1 MSSAGDMSTGGDAQ
15 IRQWRGYLE
24 GRRRMRTEE
33 VDELESHLR
42 DQIAD
47 LEDRGLDGDESFL
60 VAVKR
65 MGATDAI
72 AHEFAREHSDRLWKQ
87 LVLGATE
94 EDSGRRHELPVVLAL
109 GAGAGLALLA
119 VTHLLGEVGPRFV
132 GFAIAPFLV
141 AYFGWKRAMSVR
153 AAATVIGGFAL
164 MAALLAV
171 YPSHSGGAT
180 EVLSVVAAPVVLWF
194 GVGVAYTGGAWRSS
208 PRRMDFVR
216 FTGEFVIYFLLIA
229 LGGGAIT
236 GLTIGALSTVGLEA
250 ESAITGWVLP
260 VCVGGAVLVAA
271 WLVEAKQEVIENIAP
286 VLTRI
291 FTPITLL
298 MLLVVLGAFATRP
311 GLIGADR
318 DLLMLMT
325 VVLVLVVGL
334 LLYAV
339 SARDP
344 RRRPDVFDR
353 LQVALVAAA
362 IAVDLVVLV
371 AMVTRTAEFGT
382 SPNKAAVLGLNLVLL
397 VILAWAGWLGA
408 GFVRGRREFAEI
420 ERWQT
425 STLPAYAAWAAI
437 VALAF
442 PPLFGFV

>member
-1 MSSAGDMSTGGDAQ
+1 MTGPVDAQ

-24 GRRRMRTEE
+24 GRRRLRADE

-42 DQIAD
+42 DQISD
-47 LEDRGLDGDESFL
+47 LEARGLDGEESFL

-65 MGATDAI
+65 MGAADAV

-87 LVLGATE
+87 LVLGSADK
-94 EDSGRRHELPVVLAL
+94 DSGRPAELPVVLAL
-109 GAGAGLALLA
+109 GAGAGLSLLA
-119 VTHLLGEVGPRFV
+119 VLWLLGDAAPRFAA
-132 GFAIAPFLV
+132 FAVAPFLV
-141 AYFGWKRAMSVR
+141 AYFAFKRAMDVR
-153 AAATVIGGFAL
+153 AAAAVIGAFAVV
-164 MAALLAV
+164 AALIAV
-171 YPSHSGGAT
+171 YPFRSGGST
-180 EVLSVVAAPVVLWF
+180 EVLTVLATPVVLWF
-194 GVGVAYTGGAWRSS
+194 GVGVAYTGGAWRSA

-236 GLTIGALSTVGLEA
+236 ALTINALGAVGLNA
-250 ESAITGWVLP
+250 ESVITEWVLP
-260 VCVGGAVLVAA
+260 VCIGGAVLVAA

-291 FTPITLL
+291 FTPITLV
-298 MLLVVLGAFATRP
+298 MLIVVLGAFASRP
-311 GLIGADR
+311 GLVGADR
-318 DLLMLMT
+318 DLLVLMT
-325 VVLVLVVGL
+325 AVLVLVVGL

-353 LQVALVAAA
+353 LQVALVVAA

-371 AMVTRTAEFGT
+371 AMITRTAEFGS
-382 SPNKAAVLGLNLVLL
+382 SPNKAAALGLNLVLL
-397 VILAWAGWLGA
+397 VILAGAAVLGA

-425 STLPAYAAWAAI
+425 GTLPAYAAWAAI
-437 VALAF
+437 VALVF
-442 PPLFGFV
+442 PPVFGFV

>member
-1 MSSAGDMSTGGDAQ
+1 MSGPVDAQ

-24 GRRRMRTEE
+24 GRRRLRADE

-42 DQIAD
+42 DTISD
-47 LEDRGLDGDESFL
+47 LQGRGLDGDESFL

-65 MGATDAI
+65 MGAADAV

-87 LVLGATE
+87 LVLGAA
-94 EDSGRRHELPVVLAL
+94 EDRVARRGELPAVLAL

-119 VTHLLGEVGPRFV
+119 VLHLLGESAPRFV
-132 GFAIAPFLV
+132 GFAVAPFLV
-141 AYFGWKRAMSVR
+141 GYFAWKRAMPVR
-153 AAATVIGGFAL
+153 AVGVVIGGFAV
-164 MAALLAV
+164 MAALLAL
-171 YPSHSGGAT
+171 YRFDSGGAT
-180 EVLSVVAAPVVLWF
+180 EVLSVVATPVVLWF
-194 GVGVAYTGGAWRSS
+194 GVGVAYTGGAWRSA

-236 GLTIGALSTVGLEA
+236 GLTIGALGAVGIDA
-250 ESAITGWVLP
+250 ESPVTEWALP
-260 VCVGGAVLVAA
+260 VCGGGAVLVAA

-291 FTPITLL
+291 FTPITLV
-298 MLLVVLGAFATRP
+298 MLLVVLGAFASRP
-311 GLIGADR
+311 GLVGADR
-318 DLLMLMT
+318 DLLALMT

-353 LQVALVAAA
+353 LQVALVVAA

-371 AMVTRTAEFGT
+371 AMVTRTAEFGS
-382 SPNKAAVLGLNLVLL
+382 SPNKAAVLGLNLILF
-397 VILAWAGWLGA
+397 VILAGAAVLGT
-408 GFVRGRREFAEI
+408 GFVRGRREFGTI

-425 STLPAYAAWAAI
+425 DTLPAYAAWAAV

>member
-1 MSSAGDMSTGGDAQ
+1 M
-15 IRQWRGYLE
+15 
-24 GRRRMRTEE
+24 
-33 VDELESHLR
+33 
-42 DQIAD
+42 
-47 LEDRGLDGDESFL
+47 
-60 VAVKR
+60 
-65 MGATDAI
+65 
-72 AHEFAREHSDRLWKQ
+72 
-87 LVLGATE
+87 
-94 EDSGRRHELPVVLAL
+94 
-109 GAGAGLALLA
+109 
-119 VTHLLGEVGPRFV
+119 
-132 GFAIAPFLV
+132 
-141 AYFGWKRAMSVR
+141 
-153 AAATVIGGFAL
+153 
-164 MAALLAV
+164 
-171 YPSHSGGAT
+171 
-180 EVLSVVAAPVVLWF
+180 VLWF
-194 GVGVAYTGGAWRSS
+194 GVGVAYMGGAWRSA

-216 FTGEFVIYFLLIA
+216 FTGEFAIYFLLIA

-236 GLTIGALSTVGLEA
+236 ALTIGALSTVGLDA
-250 ESAITGWVLP
+250 EVPVTEWALP

-291 FTPITLL
+291 FTPITLV
-298 MLLVVLGAFATRP
+298 MLLVVLGAFASRP
-311 GLIGADR
+311 GLVGADR
-318 DLLMLMT
+318 DLLVLMT

-371 AMVTRTAEFGT
+371 AMITRTAEFGT

-397 VILAWAGWLGA
+397 VILLGA
-408 GFVRGRREFAEI
+408 AYLGLGFVRGRRDFAAI

-425 STLPAYAAWAAI
+425 GTLPAYAAWAAI

-442 PPLFGFV
+442 PPLFGFR

>member
-1 MSSAGDMSTGGDAQ
+1 MTGPVDAQ
-15 IRQWRGYLE
+15 VRQWRGYLE
-24 GRRRMRTEE
+24 GRRRLRIEE

-42 DQIAD
+42 DQISD
-47 LEDRGLDGDESFL
+47 LEARGLDGDESFL

-65 MGATDAI
+65 MGAADAV

-87 LVLGATE
+87 LVLGSADE
-94 EDSGRRHELPVVLAL
+94 ETGRRSELPVVLAL

-119 VTHLLGEVGPRFV
+119 VLHLLGDTAPRFV
-132 GFAIAPFLV
+132 GFAVAPFLV
-141 AYFGWKRAMSVR
+141 AYFAWKRTMPVR
-153 AAATVIGGFAL
+153 GAAAVLGGFAVV
-164 MAALLAV
+164 AALLAA
-171 YPSHSGGAT
+171 YRFDAGGAT
-180 EVLSVVAAPVVLWF
+180 EILAVAATPVVLWF
-194 GVGVAYTGGAWRSS
+194 GVGVAYMGGAWRSA

-216 FTGEFVIYFLLIA
+216 FTGEFAIYFLLIA

-236 GLTIGALSTVGLEA
+236 ALTIGALSTVGLDA
-250 ESAITGWVLP
+250 EVPVTEWALP

-291 FTPITLL
+291 FTPITLV
-298 MLLVVLGAFATRP
+298 MLLVVLGAFASRP
-311 GLIGADR
+311 GLVGADR
-318 DLLMLMT
+318 DLLVLMT

-371 AMVTRTAEFGT
+371 AMITRTAEFGT

-397 VILAWAGWLGA
+397 VILLGA
-408 GFVRGRREFAEI
+408 AYLGLGFVRGRRDFAAI

-425 STLPAYAAWAAI
+425 GTLPAYAAWAAI

-442 PPLFGFV
+442 PPLFGFR

>member
-1 MSSAGDMSTGGDAQ
+1 MSGTVDAQ
-15 IRQWRGYLE
+15 IVQWRGYLE
-24 GRRRMRTEE
+24 GRRRMRADE

-42 DQIAD
+42 DQISD
-47 LEDRGLDGDESFL
+47 LEARGLDGEESFL

-65 MGATDAI
+65 MGAADAV

-87 LVLGATE
+87 LVLGSADE
-94 EDSGRRHELPVVLAL
+94 SSGRRGELPVVLAL
-109 GAGAGLALLA
+109 GAGAGLALL
-119 VTHLLGEVGPRFV
+119 VLLHLLGDAAPRFV
-132 GFAIAPFLV
+132 GFAVAPFLMG
-141 AYFGWKRAMSVR
+141 YFAWKRAMPVR
-153 AAATVIGGFAL
+153 LAAAVLAGFAVL
-164 MAALLAV
+164 AALLAA
-171 YPSHSGGAT
+171 YPFVAGGST
-180 EVLSVVAAPVVLWF
+180 ETLSVMAAPVVLWF
-194 GVGVAYTGGAWRSS
+194 GVGVAYTGGAWRSA

-216 FTGEFVIYFLLIA
+216 FTGEFLIYFLLIA

-236 GLTIGALSTVGLEA
+236 ALTIGALATVGLDA
-250 ESAITGWVLP
+250 EVPVTEWALP
-260 VCVGGAVLVAA
+260 VCIGGAVLVAA

-291 FTPITLL
+291 FTPITVL
-298 MLLVVLGAFATRP
+298 MLLVVLGAFASRP

-318 DLLMLMT
+318 DLLVLMT

-353 LQVALVAAA
+353 LQVALVVAAV
-362 IAVDLVVLV
+362 AVDLIVLV

-382 SPNKAAVLGLNLVLL
+382 SPNKAAALGLNLILL
-397 VILAWAGWLGA
+397 VILVRAAVLGF
-408 GFVRGRREFAEI
+408 GFVRGSRDFAAI

-425 STLPAYAAWAAI
+425 TTLPAYAAWAAI
-437 VALAF
+437 VTLAF
-442 PPLFGFV
+442 GPLFGFV

>member
-1 MSSAGDMSTGGDAQ
+1 MTGPVDAQ
-15 IRQWRGYLE
+15 VRQWRGYLE
-24 GRRRMRTEE
+24 GRRRLRVEE

-42 DQIAD
+42 DQISD
-47 LEDRGLDGDESFL
+47 LEARGLDGDESFL

-65 MGATDAI
+65 MGAADAV

-87 LVLGATE
+87 LVLGSADE
-94 EDSGRRHELPVVLAL
+94 ETGRRSELPVVLAL

-119 VTHLLGEVGPRFV
+119 VLHLLGDTAPRFV
-132 GFAIAPFLV
+132 GFAVAPFLV
-141 AYFGWKRAMSVR
+141 AYFAWKRTMPVR
-153 AAATVIGGFAL
+153 GAAAVLGGFAVV
-164 MAALLAV
+164 AALLAA
-171 YPSHSGGAT
+171 YRFDAGGAT
-180 EVLSVVAAPVVLWF
+180 EILAVAATPVVLWF
-194 GVGVAYTGGAWRSS
+194 GVGVAYMGGAWRSA

-216 FTGEFVIYFLLIA
+216 FTGEFAIYFLLIA

-236 GLTIGALSTVGLEA
+236 ALTIGALSTVGLDA
-250 ESAITGWVLP
+250 EVPVTEWALP

-291 FTPITLL
+291 FTPITLV
-298 MLLVVLGAFATRP
+298 MLLVVLGAFASRP
-311 GLIGADR
+311 GLVGADR
-318 DLLMLMT
+318 DLLVLMT

-371 AMVTRTAEFGT
+371 AMITRTAEFGT

-397 VILAWAGWLGA
+397 VILLGA
-408 GFVRGRREFAEI
+408 AYLGLGFVRGRRDFAAI

-425 STLPAYAAWAAI
+425 GTLPAYAAWAAI

-442 PPLFGFV
+442 PPLFGFR

>member
-1 MSSAGDMSTGGDAQ
+1 
-15 IRQWRGYLE
+15 
-24 GRRRMRTEE
+24 MRSEE

-47 LEDRGLDGDESFL
+47 LQARGLDGDESFL

-65 MGATDAI
+65 MGAADAV

-87 LVLGATE
+87 LVLGKA
-94 EDSGRRHELPVVLAL
+94 EDRTGRRGELQVVLTL
-109 GAGAGLALLA
+109 GAAAGLSLLA
-119 VTHLLGEVGPRFV
+119 VLHLLGGVAPRFAA
-132 GFAIAPFLV
+132 FAIAPFLV
-141 AYFGWKRAMSVR
+141 GYFTWKRSSPAR
-153 AAATVIGGFAL
+153 TAAILIGGFAV
-164 MAALLAV
+164 MAALLAA
-171 YPSHSGGAT
+171 YPFASGGST
-180 EVLSVVAAPVVLWF
+180 EALAVVAAPIVLWF
-194 GVGVAYTGGAWRSS
+194 GVGIAYTGGAWRSA

-216 FTGEFVIYFLLIA
+216 FTGEFVIYFVLIA

-236 GLTIGALSTVGLEA
+236 GLTIAALSTVGLDA
-250 ESAITGWVLP
+250 ESPVTEWALP
-260 VCVGGAVLVAA
+260 ACAGGAVLVAA

-291 FTPITLL
+291 FTPITLV
-298 MLLVVLGAFATRP
+298 MLVVVLGAFVSRP

-318 DLLMLMT
+318 NLLLLMT

-353 LQVALVAAA
+353 LQVALVAVA
-362 IAVDLVVLV
+362 IVVDLVVLV

-382 SPNKAAVLGLNLVLL
+382 SPNKVAVLGLNLVLL
-397 VILAWAGWLGA
+397 VILAGAAVLGV
-408 GFVRGRREFAEI
+408 GFTRGRRDFTAV

-425 STLPAYAAWAAI
+425 TTLPAYGVWATV
-437 VALAF
+437 VALAL
-442 PPLFGFV
+442 PPVFGFG

>member
-1 MSSAGDMSTGGDAQ
+1 MTGPVDAQ

-24 GRRRMRTEE
+24 GRRKLRPED

-42 DQIAD
+42 DTISD
-47 LEDRGLDGDESFL
+47 LEARGLDGDESFL

-65 MGATDAI
+65 MGAADAV

-87 LVLGATE
+87 LVLGAA
-94 EDSGRRHELPVVLAL
+94 EDAAARRGELPVVLAL
-109 GAGAGLALLA
+109 GAGAGLSLLA
-119 VTHLLGEVGPRFV
+119 VLQLLGDVSPRFV
-132 GFAIAPFLV
+132 AFAVAPFLV
-141 AYFGWKRAMSVR
+141 AYFAWKRSMPVR
-153 AAATVIGGFAL
+153 GAAIVLGGFVVT
-164 MAALLAV
+164 AAVLAA
-171 YPSHSGGAT
+171 YRFGSGTST
-180 EVLSVVAAPVVLWF
+180 EVLCVVATPVVLWF
-194 GVGVAYTGGAWRSS
+194 GVGVAYTGGAWRSG

-216 FTGEFVIYFLLIA
+216 FTGEYAIYFLLIA

-236 GLTIGALSTVGLEA
+236 GLTIGALSTVGLQA
-250 ESAITGWVLP
+250 ETPITTWVLP

-298 MLLVVLGAFATRP
+298 MLLVVLVAFASRP
-311 GLIGADR
+311 GLIGVDR
-318 DLLMLMT
+318 DLLVFMT

-353 LQVALVAAA
+353 LQVALVVAA

-371 AMVTRTAEFGT
+371 AMLTRTAEFGA
-382 SPNKAAVLGLNLVLL
+382 SPNKAAVVGLNLILL
-397 VILAWAGWLGA
+397 VILAGAAVLGV
-408 GFVRGRREFAEI
+408 GFVRGRRDFVSV

-425 STLPAYAAWAAI
+425 GTLPAYAAWAAI

-442 PPLFGFV
+442 PPLFGFR

>member
-1 MSSAGDMSTGGDAQ
+1 MTGPVDAQ

-24 GRRRMRTEE
+24 GRRRLRAEE

-42 DQIAD
+42 DAIAD
-47 LEDRGLDGDESFL
+47 LEARGLDGEESFL

-65 MGATDAI
+65 MGAADAV

-87 LVLGATE
+87 LVLGGVDDA
-94 EDSGRRHELPVVLAL
+94 SASRGELPAVLAL
-109 GAGAGLALLA
+109 GAAAGLALLA
-119 VTHLLGEVGPRFV
+119 MLHLLGDAAPRFV
-132 GFAIAPFLV
+132 GFAVAPFLV
-141 AYFGWKRAMSVR
+141 AYFAWKRAMPVR
-153 AAATVIGGFAL
+153 AAAVVLGGFAVT
-164 MAALLAV
+164 AALLAA
-171 YPSHSGGAT
+171 YPFASGGST
-180 EVLSVVAAPVVLWF
+180 EVLAVAAAPVVLWF
-194 GVGVAYTGGAWRSS
+194 GVGVAYTGGAWRSA

-236 GLTIGALSTVGLEA
+236 GLTIGALSTVGLRA
-250 ESAITGWVLP
+250 ETPITTWVLP

-291 FTPITLL
+291 FTPITLV
-298 MLLVVLGAFATRP
+298 MLLVVLGAFASRP
-311 GLIGADR
+311 GLVGADR
-318 DLLMLMT
+318 DLLVLMT

-353 LQVALVAAA
+353 LQVALVLAA

-382 SPNKAAVLGLNLVLL
+382 SPNKAAVLGLNLILL
-397 VILAWAGWLGA
+397 VILLGA
-408 GFVRGRREFAEI
+408 VRVGYGFVRGRRDFAAVEG
-420 ERWQT
+420 WQT
-425 STLPAYAAWAAI
+425 GTLPAYAAWAAV

-442 PPLFGFV
+442 PPIFRFA

>member
-1 MSSAGDMSTGGDAQ
+1 MTGPVDAQ
-15 IRQWRGYLE
+15 VRQWRGYLE
-24 GRRRMRTEE
+24 GRRRLRIEE

-42 DQIAD
+42 DQISD
-47 LEDRGLDGDESFL
+47 LEARGLDGDESFL

-65 MGATDAI
+65 MGAADAV

-87 LVLGATE
+87 LVLGSADE
-94 EDSGRRHELPVVLAL
+94 ETGRRSELPVVLAL

-119 VTHLLGEVGPRFV
+119 VLHLLGDTAPRFV
-132 GFAIAPFLV
+132 GFAVAPFMV
-141 AYFGWKRAMSVR
+141 AYFAWKRTMPVR
-153 AAATVIGGFAL
+153 GAAAVLGGFAVV
-164 MAALLAV
+164 AALLAA
-171 YPSHSGGAT
+171 YRFDAGGAT
-180 EVLSVVAAPVVLWF
+180 EILAVAATPVVLWF
-194 GVGVAYTGGAWRSS
+194 GVGVAYMGGAWRSA

-216 FTGEFVIYFLLIA
+216 FTGEFAIYFLLIA

-236 GLTIGALSTVGLEA
+236 ALTIGALSTVGLDA
-250 ESAITGWVLP
+250 EVPVTEWALP

-291 FTPITLL
+291 FTPITLV
-298 MLLVVLGAFATRP
+298 MLLVVLGAFASRP
-311 GLIGADR
+311 GLVGADR
-318 DLLMLMT
+318 DLLVLMT

-371 AMVTRTAEFGT
+371 AMITRTAEFGT

-397 VILAWAGWLGA
+397 VILLGA
-408 GFVRGRREFAEI
+408 AYLGLGFVRGRRDFAAI

-425 STLPAYAAWAAI
+425 GTLPAYAAWAAI

-442 PPLFGFV
+442 PPLFGFR

>member
-1 MSSAGDMSTGGDAQ
+1 MTGPVDAQ

-24 GRRRMRTEE
+24 GRRRLRVEE

-42 DQIAD
+42 DAIAD
-47 LEDRGLDGDESFL
+47 LEARGLDGEESFL

-65 MGATDAI
+65 MGAADAV

-87 LVLGATE
+87 LVLGGVDDA
-94 EDSGRRHELPVVLAL
+94 SASRGELPAVLAL
-109 GAGAGLALLA
+109 GAAAGLALLA
-119 VTHLLGEVGPRFV
+119 MLHLLGDAAPRFV
-132 GFAIAPFLV
+132 GFAVAPFLV
-141 AYFGWKRAMSVR
+141 AYFAWKRAMPVR
-153 AAATVIGGFAL
+153 AAAAVLGGFAVT
-164 MAALLAV
+164 AALLAA
-171 YPSHSGGAT
+171 YPFASGGST
-180 EVLSVVAAPVVLWF
+180 EVLAVAAAPVALWF
-194 GVGVAYTGGAWRSS
+194 GVGVAYTGGAWRSA

-236 GLTIGALSTVGLEA
+236 GLTIGALSTVGLRA
-250 ESAITGWVLP
+250 ETPITTWVLP

-291 FTPITLL
+291 FTPITLV
-298 MLLVVLGAFATRP
+298 MLLVVLGAFASRP
-311 GLIGADR
+311 GLVGADR
-318 DLLMLMT
+318 DLLVLMT

-353 LQVALVAAA
+353 LQVALVLAA

-382 SPNKAAVLGLNLVLL
+382 SPNKASVLGLNLILL
-397 VILAWAGWLGA
+397 VILLGA
-408 GFVRGRREFAEI
+408 VRVGYGFVRGRCDFAAVEG
-420 ERWQT
+420 WQT
-425 STLPAYAAWAAI
+425 GTLPAYAVWAAV

-442 PPLFGFV
+442 PPIFGFA